1 MLQVGTMRVT
11 FTVLQASNQKAPKEH
26 FGTPELKTLGFFA
39 FQGVFNVVCVLV
51 KIRKINPTLTADPS
65 RQTTQ
70 RQFGIPTK
78 KWKYIMSSTFTLPL
92 RLNTRQTTS
101 NDGTIST
108 ANTGAAMISQQVTI
122 VAGAAATITIP
133 AGSIINSID
142 GYLNVV
148 GAASRAISI
157 TSNDTTTSVATLATT
172 ALGRVSATYTASAAV
187 ANLLANVGLY
197 DITLTL
203 ASEAA
208 SAGTLSVQ
216 YTGRNQDGSIIAY
229 GSGYTN
235 N

>member
-1 MLQVGTMRVT
+1 
-11 FTVLQASNQKAPKEH
+11 
-26 FGTPELKTLGFFA
+26 
-39 FQGVFNVVCVLV
+39 
-51 KIRKINPTLTADPS
+51 
-65 RQTTQ
+65 
-70 RQFGIPTK
+70 
-78 KWKYIMSSTFTLPL
+78 MSSTFTLPL

-108 ANTGAAMISQQVTI
+108 ANTGAAMISQQVAI

-148 GAASRAISI
+148 GAASRAVSI
-157 TSNDTTTSVATLATT
+157 TSNGTTTSVATLTTT
-172 ALGRVSATYTASAAV
+172 ALGRVSATFTASAAV

-197 DITLTL
+197 DVTITL

-208 SAGTLSVQ
+208 SAGTLSIQ
-216 YTGRNQDGSIIAY
+216 YTGRNQDGSITAY